1 MCTEHTIEIST
12 PKKKDAELFARI
24 AVVGTKFHMEEFMFF
39 LYDSQFFIR
48 VWMTCVRVSEIYYA
62 RTHVTGEN
70 ANA

>member
-1 MCTEHTIEIST
+1 MCTEHTIEISN

-24 AVVGTKFHMEEFMFF
+24 AVVGTKSTWKNLCIF

-48 VWMTCVRVSEIYYA
+48 VWMTCVRVSEMYYV

-70 ANA
+70 ASA